1 MDVFHFKVYSSVK
14 KKKGKKKES
23 CVKRQMV
30 IQVPKTVCL
39 KTFVCTYFFLILK
52 IEAIFLFVDQTLD
65 GLTAKR
71 APSERFCS

>member
-1 MDVFHFKVYSSVK
+1 MDVFHFKVYSSE
-14 KKKGKKKES
+14 KKKGKKKKS
-23 CVKRQMV
+23 PVFKDKWLFRF
-30 IQVPKTVCL
+30 PKQFVL
-39 KTFVCTYFFLILK
+39 KHLYVHIFFLILK